1 MLYPGKRQGGNW
13 DNQAADRKGKNQVE
27 MQENS
32 DREGIMNKGRLIGGI
47 ICVAVA
53 VLLAVLYFTLPE
65 GDVAF
70 MMGDTNAIYVPIFV
84 LAGLGLW
91 MLATVRKR

>member
-1 MLYPGKRQGGNW
+1 
-13 DNQAADRKGKNQVE
+13 
-27 MQENS
+27 
-32 DREGIMNKGRLIGGI
+32 
-47 ICVAVA
+47 
-53 VLLAVLYFTLPE
+53 VLYFTLPE
-65 GDVAF
+65 GDVTF

>member
-1 MLYPGKRQGGNW
+1 M
-13 DNQAADRKGKNQVE
+13 E
-27 MQENS
+27 MHKSS
-32 DREGIMNKGRLIGGI
+32 DREGKMDKGRLVGGI

-53 VLLAVLYFTLPE
+53 VLLTVLSFTLPE

-70 MMGDTNAIYVPIFV
+70 MVGDTNAIYVPIFV

>member
-1 MLYPGKRQGGNW
+1 
-13 DNQAADRKGKNQVE
+13 
-27 MQENS
+27 
-32 DREGIMNKGRLIGGI
+32 MNKGRLIGGI